1 MTTARTIDEA
11 ASPSGPNIPFV
22 VCAGPVGEG
31 PTERLVA
38 EAEVA
43 TALDL
48 LERAGAAGVFAPL
61 LLATPE
67 PDAFRGVLPAGVST
81 VRSTTTGFRFG
92 DFLRDL
98 CVRESFTRVLGCG
111 AGAGVLS
118 TPEDLRRLAGPL
130 QHEPEAVVANN
141 LHSADI
147 VGVMPS
153 TALQSATALP
163 AEDNGLAFQL
173 WRSGKLPG
181 FEPERT
187 AATQFDIDD
196 PTDIAVAAVH
206 SGIGRR
212 LHTWIEAS
220 AIDSDRILEAGKV
233 FREPMATAVFA
244 GRMGS
249 ATWSYLERET
259 ACRTRVFSEER
270 GMRSLEL
277 ENEAKSLLGLHV
289 EAVGVDAFMEHLA
302 ALGDAAFIDTRVL
315 LAHRRS
321 TASRE
326 DRFLSD
332 LGRWEAISD
341 GFLREFTRA
350 ATEAPVPVVLGGHSM
365 VAGGLMALVEAVWLE
380 GDAQR
385 ADRKKEE

>member
-1 MTTARTIDEA
+1 MTTPRMIDSA
-11 ASPSGPNIPFV
+11 ASPSGPSVPFV
-22 VCAGPVGEG
+22 VCVGPPGEG

-38 EAEVA
+38 EAEA
-43 TALDL
+43 LAALDL
-48 LERAGAAGVFAPL
+48 LERAGAADVFAPL

-67 PDAFRGVLPAGVST
+67 PGAFRDSMPAGVST
-81 VRSTTTGFRFG
+81 VRSAAAGFRFG
-92 DFLRDL
+92 DFLHGL
-98 CVRESFTRVLGCG
+98 CEREGFQRVLGCG

-130 QHEPEAVVANN
+130 QHETEAVVANN

-147 VGVMPS
+147 VGVTPS
-153 TALQSATALP
+153 TALGSRTALP
-163 AEDNGLAFQL
+163 AEDNGLAFHL
-173 WRSGKLPG
+173 WRSEGLPG

-196 PTDIAVAAVH
+196 PTDIAVAVLH
-206 SGIGRR
+206 PGVGRR
-212 LHTWIEAS
+212 LQAWAEAS
-220 AIDSDRILEAGKV
+220 PIDPRRVLEAGAV

-249 ATWSYLERET
+249 ATWSYIERET
-259 ACRTRVFSEER
+259 ACRARVFSEER
-270 GMRSLEL
+270 GMRSLGL
-277 ENEAKSLLGLHV
+277 EHQATSLLGLHA
-289 EAVGVDAFMEHLA
+289 EAVGVDTFMKHLA

-332 LGRWEAISD
+332 LGLWEAISD

-350 ATEAPVPVVLGGHSM
+350 AAEAPVPVVLGGHSM
-365 VAGGLMALVEAVWLE
+365 VAGGLMALVEAVWLKS
-380 GDAQR
+380 DAR
-385 ADRKKEE
+385 TADQQEE